1 MITLTE
7 NAKKYLNNE
16 TAKAGALGI
25 KISVTKGGCS
35 GMQYKFELANEG
47 DNQIDFENFKVFI
60 ENDAL
65 LFVIGTELDYY
76 ETQTNAKLVFNN
88 PNAKHNC
95 GCGKS
100 FAT

>member
-7 NAKKYLNNE
+7 NAKQYLT
-16 TAKAGALGI
+16 TAITNAGAKGI

-35 GMQYKFELANEG
+35 GMQYKFDLADEG
-47 DNQIDFENFKVFI
+47 DNKIDFQDFKIFI
-60 ENDAL
+60 EQDAL

-76 ETQTNAKLVFNN
+76 STPTSSKLVFNN
-88 PNAKHNC
+88 PNAKQNC

-100 FAT
+100 FGI